1 MKFKQLEVIGFKS
14 FADKTSFYFED
25 GLTGIV
31 GPNGC
36 GKSNIVEALRWCMG
50 ETSAKSL
57 RGSGMEDVIF
67 SGTNSRPS
75 KNLSEVALKLE
86 NDNRLPQFKDM
97 PEIEVRRK
105 IEKDKGS
112 KYFLNGREVR
122 AKDVQI
128 LFADLS
134 TGPHSPSMVS
144 QGRVGSLVTAKP
156 TDRRAILEEAAG
168 IGGLH
173 VRRHEAELRLTA
185 AENNLKKADDIM
197 KQIENQLKNLLKQA
211 EEATKYKDMSNNIQ
225 SLEAKLLYFQSRE
238 IESLI
243 FGAQEELSE
252 VEDEISAVNIDKNFN
267 ENALKEEGKEI
278 KPLRDENA
286 ELNTKLQR
294 LNLEFEQ
301 ISEEENRAKNEIEKI
316 KREIKQINIDIDR
329 EKQIINDATSNERRL
344 SAEKNDILEINQNSS
359 EIEEKAN
366 NSYQESLKELNQE
379 QDLLNKLSDKIFSQI
394 GGFDFNL
401 IKNKTDQLSSSI
413 KEVALKLKKLSGEND
428 KLDSGAIKNRIDEIQ
443 NEFIKMEDLADKINF
458 DLEAAAPQANLNSDT
473 TNTLKNEFIEK
484 IKTIS
489 ELQEKYA
496 SRLSKYESIKQEAT
510 KRKGRL
516 SIIESEIK
524 NWIDLK
530 ENSEKKFLELNE
542 RFKENENTLSL
553 EEAKPGS
560 IAEKKGTYV
569 QNIKNIEEDIL
580 QINEKLTSKEDSV
593 QSINQKLY
601 DINTTVLGITERK
614 VRAQTI
620 IEGLK
625 EKKKEIELKSLTDF
639 KHPIAE
645 LPTFV
650 EIDVDEQVK
659 TSEIESQIQKLK
671 DRRERMGAVNL
682 RADNETQELQDQ
694 IDRMMSDRKDLVQG
708 IQKLK
713 SSIND
718 LNEKGRERLL
728 DAFEKVSR
736 KFNDVYTKLFAGGN
750 ARLELIESD
759 DPLEAGLELL
769 VSPPGKKLQSITLL
783 SGGEQ
788 ALTAMA
794 LIFAV
799 FLINPSPICILDEV
813 DAPLDDANVTRFCS
827 LLDELSSVTDTK
839 FVIITHH
846 ALTMSRM
853 NRLYGVTMAE
863 RGVSQLVAVDLEKAE
878 EMVA

>member
-1 MKFKQLEVIGFKS
+1 MKFKKLEVVGFKS
-14 FADKTSFYFED
+14 FADKTSFHFED

-67 SGTNSRPS
+67 SGTTSRPS
-75 KNLSEVALKLE
+75 KNLCEVALKLE

-112 KYFLNGREVR
+112 KYYLNGREVR
-122 AKDVQI
+122 AKDIQI

-168 IGGLH
+168 ISGLH
-173 VRRHEAELRLTA
+173 VRRHEAELRLDA

-197 KQIENQLKNLLKQA
+197 KQIENQLKSLLKQA
-211 EEATKYKDMSNNIQ
+211 EEASKYKNISNEIQ
-225 SLEAKLLYFQSRE
+225 HLEAKLVYFQSKE
-238 IESLI
+238 VEKSILV
-243 FGAQEELSE
+243 AQEELGE

-267 ENALKEEGKEI
+267 ENALKEESQKI
-278 KPLRDENA
+278 TPLRNENA
-286 ELNTKLQR
+286 QLNAKLQR

-301 ISEEENRAKNEIEKI
+301 ISEEEGRAKNEVEKI
-316 KREIKQINIDIDR
+316 KKEIKQINIDIDR
-329 EKQIINDATSNERRL
+329 EKQIINDSSSNEKRL
-344 SAEKNDILEINQNSS
+344 LNERSDIEETEKTSSEVEEQAEKDY
-359 EIEEKAN
+359 K
-366 NSYQESLKELNQE
+366 ESLSELNKE
-379 QDLLNKLSDKIFSQI
+379 QKVLNKLSEKIFSQI
-394 GGFDFNL
+394 GGFEFGV
-401 IKNKTDQLSSSI
+401 IKRKTSQLSSLIDNISLRL
-413 KEVALKLKKLSGEND
+413 KTQSESTDNYDAPALKGKIIEFY
-428 KLDSGAIKNRIDEIQ
+428 
-443 NEFIKMEDLADKINF
+443 NEFKNIEDLIKQINF
-458 DLEAAAPQANLNSDT
+458 DLEAAEPQANLNSDL
-473 TNTLKNEFIEK
+473 TNK
-484 IKTIS
+484 IKQEFLEKLKIVS
-489 ELQEKYA
+489 ELQGKYA
-496 SRLSKYESIKQEAT
+496 SRLSKYENLKQDSL
-510 KRKGRL
+510 KRKERL
-516 SIIESEIK
+516 KNIDSEIK

-530 ENSEKKFLELNE
+530 NSSEQKFKELNA
-542 RFKENENTLSL
+542 RLKGS
-553 EEAKPGS
+553 EEVLTEEEIKPGT

-569 QNIKNIEEDIL
+569 QNIENVKEDIV
-580 QINEKLTSKEDSV
+580 QINEQLTSKEESV
-593 QSINQKLY
+593 KLINQKLY
-601 DINTTVLGITERK
+601 DINGVVLGITERK

-625 EKKKEIELKSLTDF
+625 DKKKEIELKSLSEF
-639 KHPIAE
+639 KHTLEE
-645 LPTFV
+645 LPNFAG
-650 EIDVDEQVK
+650 ID
-659 TSEIESQIQKLK
+659 IEEDIQANKIDNQIQKLK
-671 DRRERMGAVNL
+671 DQREKMGAVNL

-694 IDRMMSDRKDLVQG
+694 IDRMMNDRKDLVQG

-713 SSIND
+713 GSIND
-718 LNEKGRERLL
+718 LNQKGRERLL

-769 VSPPGKKLQSITLL
+769 ASPPGKKLQSITLL

-813 DAPLDDANVTRFCS
+813 DAPLDDANVTRFCA
-827 LLDELSSVTDTK
+827 LLDELSNVTDTK
-839 FVIITHH
+839 FVVITHH

-878 EMVA
+878 GMVA

>member
-1 MKFKQLEVIGFKS
+1 MKFKKLEVVGFMS
-14 FADKTSFYFED
+14 FADKTSFHFED

-67 SGTNSRPS
+67 SGTTSRPS
-75 KNLSEVALKLE
+75 KNLCEVALKLE

-112 KYFLNGREVR
+112 KYYLNGREVR
-122 AKDVQI
+122 AKDIQI

-168 IGGLH
+168 ISGLH
-173 VRRHEAELRLTA
+173 VRRHEAELRLDA

-197 KQIENQLKNLLKQA
+197 KQIENQLKSLLKQA
-211 EEATKYKDMSNNIQ
+211 EEASKYKNISNEIQ
-225 SLEAKLLYFQSRE
+225 HLEAKLVYFQSKE
-238 IESLI
+238 VEKSILV
-243 FGAQEELSE
+243 AQEELGE

-267 ENALKEEGKEI
+267 ENALKEESQKI
-278 KPLRDENA
+278 TPLRNENA
-286 ELNTKLQR
+286 QLNAKLQR

-301 ISEEENRAKNEIEKI
+301 ISEEEGRAKNEVEKI
-316 KREIKQINIDIDR
+316 KKEIKQINIDIDR
-329 EKQIINDATSNERRL
+329 EKQIINDSSSNEKRL
-344 SAEKNDILEINQNSS
+344 LNERSDIEETEKTSSEVEEQAEKDY
-359 EIEEKAN
+359 K
-366 NSYQESLKELNQE
+366 ESLGELNKEQE
-379 QDLLNKLSDKIFSQI
+379 VLKKLSEKIFSQI
-394 GGFDFNL
+394 GGFEFGV
-401 IKNKTDQLSSSI
+401 IKRKTSQLSSLIDNISLRL
-413 KEVALKLKKLSGEND
+413 KTQSESTDNYDAPALKGKIIEFY
-428 KLDSGAIKNRIDEIQ
+428 
-443 NEFIKMEDLADKINF
+443 NEFKNIEDLIKQINF
-458 DLEAAAPQANLNSDT
+458 DLEAAEPQANLNSDL
-473 TNTLKNEFIEK
+473 TNK
-484 IKTIS
+484 IKQEFLEKLKIVS
-489 ELQEKYA
+489 ELQGKYA
-496 SRLSKYESIKQEAT
+496 SRLSKYENLKQDSL
-510 KRKGRL
+510 KRKERL
-516 SIIESEIK
+516 KNIDSEIK

-530 ENSEKKFLELNE
+530 NSSEQKFKELNA
-542 RFKENENTLSL
+542 RLKGS
-553 EEAKPGS
+553 EEVLTEEEIKPGT

-569 QNIKNIEEDIL
+569 QNIENVKEDIV
-580 QINEKLTSKEDSV
+580 QINEQLTSKEESV
-593 QSINQKLY
+593 KLINQKLY
-601 DINTTVLGITERK
+601 DINGVVLGITERK

-625 EKKKEIELKSLTDF
+625 DKKKEIELKSLSEF
-639 KHPIAE
+639 KHTLEE
-645 LPTFV
+645 LPNFAG
-650 EIDVDEQVK
+650 ID
-659 TSEIESQIQKLK
+659 IEEDIQANKIDNQIQKLK
-671 DRRERMGAVNL
+671 DQREKMGAINL

-694 IDRMMSDRKDLVQG
+694 IDRMMNDRKDLVQG

-713 SSIND
+713 GSIND
-718 LNEKGRERLL
+718 LNQKGRERLL

-769 VSPPGKKLQSITLL
+769 ASPPGKKLQSITLL

-813 DAPLDDANVTRFCS
+813 DAPLDDANVTRFCA
-827 LLDELSSVTDTK
+827 LLDELSNVTDTK
-839 FVIITHH
+839 FVVITHH

-878 EMVA
+878 GMVA

>member
-1 MKFKQLEVIGFKS
+1 MKFKKLEVVGFKS
-14 FADKTSFYFED
+14 FADKTSFHFED

-67 SGTNSRPS
+67 SGTTSRPS
-75 KNLSEVALKLE
+75 KNLCEVALKLE

-112 KYFLNGREVR
+112 KYYLNGREVR
-122 AKDVQI
+122 AKDIQI

-168 IGGLH
+168 ISGLH
-173 VRRHEAELRLTA
+173 VRRHEAELRLDA

-197 KQIENQLKNLLKQA
+197 KQIENQLKSLLKQA
-211 EEATKYKDMSNNIQ
+211 EEASKYKNISNEIQ
-225 SLEAKLLYFQSRE
+225 HLEAKLVYFQSKE
-238 IESLI
+238 IEKSILV
-243 FGAQEELSE
+243 AQEELGE

-267 ENALKEEGKEI
+267 ENALKEESQKI
-278 KPLRDENA
+278 TPLRNENA
-286 ELNTKLQR
+286 QLNAKLQR

-301 ISEEENRAKNEIEKI
+301 ISEEEGRAKNEVEKI
-316 KREIKQINIDIDR
+316 KKEIKQINIDIDR
-329 EKQIINDATSNERRL
+329 EKQIINDSSSNEKRL
-344 SAEKNDILEINQNSS
+344 LNERSDIEETEKTSSEVEEQAEKDY
-359 EIEEKAN
+359 KK
-366 NSYQESLKELNQE
+366 SLGELNKEQE
-379 QDLLNKLSDKIFSQI
+379 VLNKLSEKIFSQI
-394 GGFDFNL
+394 GGFEFGVIKRKTSQLSSLIDNIGLRLKTQSESTDNYDAPALKGKIIEFYNEFKNIENL
-401 IKNKTDQLSSSI
+401 IKQ
-413 KEVALKLKKLSGEND
+413 
-428 KLDSGAIKNRIDEIQ
+428 
-443 NEFIKMEDLADKINF
+443 INF
-458 DLEAAAPQANLNSDT
+458 DLEAAEPQANLNSDL
-473 TNTLKNEFIEK
+473 TNK
-484 IKTIS
+484 IKQEFLEKLKIVS
-489 ELQEKYA
+489 ELQGKYA
-496 SRLSKYESIKQEAT
+496 SRLSKYENLKQDSL
-510 KRKGRL
+510 KRKERL
-516 SIIESEIK
+516 KNIDSEIK

-530 ENSEKKFLELNE
+530 NSSEQKFKELNA
-542 RFKENENTLSL
+542 RLKGS
-553 EEAKPGS
+553 EEVLTEEEIKPGT

-569 QNIKNIEEDIL
+569 QNIENVKEDIV
-580 QINEKLTSKEDSV
+580 QINEQLTSKEESV
-593 QSINQKLY
+593 KLINQKLY
-601 DINTTVLGITERK
+601 DINGVVLGITERK

-625 EKKKEIELKSLTDF
+625 DKKKEIELKSLSEF
-639 KHPIAE
+639 KHALEE
-645 LPTFV
+645 LPNFAG
-650 EIDVDEQVK
+650 ID
-659 TSEIESQIQKLK
+659 IEEDIQANKIDNQIQKLK
-671 DRRERMGAVNL
+671 DQREKMGAVNL

-694 IDRMMSDRKDLVQG
+694 IDRMMNDRKDLVQG

-713 SSIND
+713 GSIND
-718 LNEKGRERLL
+718 LNQKGRERLL

-769 VSPPGKKLQSITLL
+769 ASPPGKKLQSITLL

-813 DAPLDDANVTRFCS
+813 DAPLDDANVTRFCA
-827 LLDELSSVTDTK
+827 LLDELSNVTDTK
-839 FVIITHH
+839 FVVITHH

-863 RGVSQLVAVDLEKAE
+863 RGVSQLVAVNLEKAE
-878 EMVA
+878 GMVA

>member
-1 MKFKQLEVIGFKS
+1 MKFKHLEVVGFKS

-36 GKSNIVEALRWCMG
+36 GKSNIVESLRWCMG

-67 SGTNSRPS
+67 SGTTSRPS
-75 KNLSEVALKLE
+75 KNLCEVALKLE

-97 PEIEVRRK
+97 SEIEVRRK

-122 AKDVQI
+122 AKDIQI

-197 KQIENQLKNLLKQA
+197 KQIENQLKSLLKQA
-211 EEATKYKDMSNNIQ
+211 EEASKYKNISNEIQ
-225 SLEAKLLYFQSRE
+225 NLEAKLVYFQSKE
-238 IESLI
+238 IDNSI
-243 FGAQEELSE
+243 QNAQEELGN

-267 ENALKEEGKEI
+267 ENALKEESQNI
-278 KPLRDENA
+278 RPLRDENA
-286 ELNTKLQR
+286 QLNAKLQR

-301 ISEEENRAKNEIEKI
+301 ISEEEGRAKNEIEKI
-316 KREIKQINIDIDR
+316 KKEIKQVNTDIDR
-329 EKQIINDATSNERRL
+329 EKQIINDSSSNEKRL
-344 SAEKNDILEINQNSS
+344 AAERSDTIETEQNSA
-359 EIEEKAN
+359 EIEEKAYN
-366 NSYQESLKELNQE
+366 AYQQSLKELNNE
-379 QDLLNKLSDKIFSQI
+379 QNLLNKLSDKIFSQI
-394 GGFDFNL
+394 GGFDFSL
-401 IKNKTDQLSSSI
+401 IKNKTEQLSNSI
-413 KEVALKLKKLSGEND
+413 KETGLMLQKLSEDSNLEVSEIKSQILAISNEYVKIENLIT
-428 KLDSGAIKNRIDEIQ
+428 KV
-443 NEFIKMEDLADKINF
+443 NF
-458 DLEAAAPQANLNSDT
+458 DLDAAAPQANLNSDT
-473 TNTLKNEFIEK
+473 TNQLKKDFLDQLK
-484 IKTIS
+484 IIS
-489 ELQEKYA
+489 DLQEKYA
-496 SRLSKYESIKQEAT
+496 SRLSKYETLRQDSL
-510 KRKGRL
+510 KRKERL
-516 SIIESEIK
+516 NNIENEIK

-530 ENSEKKFLELNE
+530 QSSEQKFKELNE
-542 RFKENENTLSL
+542 RLKENEIILSK
-553 EEAKPGS
+553 EETKPGA

-569 QNIKNIEEDIL
+569 QNIKNIEEDIQ
-580 QINEKLTSKEDSV
+580 QILEKLNSKEESIK
-593 QSINQKLY
+593 SINQKLY
-601 DINTTVLGITERK
+601 DINGTVLEITERK

-625 EKKKEIELKSLTDF
+625 EKKKEIELKSLSEF
-639 KHPIAE
+639 KRAIEE
-645 LPTFV
+645 LPSFA
-650 EIDVDEQVK
+650 EINTEEAIE
-659 TSEIESQIQKLK
+659 TSKIENQIQKLK
-671 DRRERMGAVNL
+671 DQREKMGAVNL
-682 RADNETQELQDQ
+682 RADNETQELQNQ
-694 IDRMMSDRKDLVQG
+694 IDKMMNDRKDLVQG

-713 SSIND
+713 GSIND
-718 LNEKGRERLL
+718 LNQKGRERLL

-736 KFNDVYTKLFAGGN
+736 KFNDVYTKLFAGGS
-750 ARLELIESD
+750 AKLELIESD

-827 LLDELSSVTDTK
+827 LLDELSNITDTK
-839 FVIITHH
+839 FIIITHH

>member
-1 MKFKQLEVIGFKS
+1 MKFKKLEVVGFKS
-14 FADKTSFYFED
+14 FADKTSFHFED

-67 SGTNSRPS
+67 SGTTSRPS
-75 KNLSEVALKLE
+75 KNLCEVALKLE

-112 KYFLNGREVR
+112 KYYLNGREVR
-122 AKDVQI
+122 AKDIQI

-168 IGGLH
+168 ISGLH
-173 VRRHEAELRLTA
+173 VRRHEAELRLDA

-197 KQIENQLKNLLKQA
+197 KQIENQLKSLLKQA
-211 EEATKYKDMSNNIQ
+211 EEASKYKNISNEIQ
-225 SLEAKLLYFQSRE
+225 HLEAKLVYFQSKE
-238 IESLI
+238 IEKSILV
-243 FGAQEELSE
+243 AQEELGE

-267 ENALKEEGKEI
+267 ENALKEESQKI
-278 KPLRDENA
+278 TPLRNENA
-286 ELNTKLQR
+286 QLNAKLQR

-301 ISEEENRAKNEIEKI
+301 ISEEEGRAKNEVEKI
-316 KREIKQINIDIDR
+316 KKEIKQINIDIDR
-329 EKQIINDATSNERRL
+329 EKQIINDSSSNEKRL
-344 SAEKNDILEINQNSS
+344 LNERSDIEETEKTSSEVEEQAEKDY
-359 EIEEKAN
+359 K
-366 NSYQESLKELNQE
+366 ESLSELNKEQE
-379 QDLLNKLSDKIFSQI
+379 VLNKLSEKIFSQI
-394 GGFDFNL
+394 GGFEFGV
-401 IKNKTDQLSSSI
+401 IKRKTSQLSSLIDNISLRL
-413 KEVALKLKKLSGEND
+413 KTQSESTDNYDAPALKGKIIEFY
-428 KLDSGAIKNRIDEIQ
+428 
-443 NEFIKMEDLADKINF
+443 NEFKNIEDLIKQINF
-458 DLEAAAPQANLNSDT
+458 DLEAAEPQANLNSDL
-473 TNTLKNEFIEK
+473 TNK
-484 IKTIS
+484 IKQEFLEKLKIVS
-489 ELQEKYA
+489 ELQGKYA
-496 SRLSKYESIKQEAT
+496 SRLSKYENLKQDSL
-510 KRKGRL
+510 KRKERL
-516 SIIESEIK
+516 KNIDSEIK

-530 ENSEKKFLELNE
+530 NSSEQKFKELNA
-542 RFKENENTLSL
+542 RLKGS
-553 EEAKPGS
+553 EEVLTEEEIKPGT

-569 QNIKNIEEDIL
+569 QNIENVKEDIV
-580 QINEKLTSKEDSV
+580 QINEQLTSKEESV
-593 QSINQKLY
+593 KLINQKLY
-601 DINTTVLGITERK
+601 DINGIVLGITERK

-625 EKKKEIELKSLTDF
+625 DKKKEIELKSLSEF
-639 KHPIAE
+639 KHTLEE
-645 LPTFV
+645 LPNFAG
-650 EIDVDEQVK
+650 ID
-659 TSEIESQIQKLK
+659 IEEDIQANKIDNQIQKLK
-671 DRRERMGAVNL
+671 DQREKMGAVNL

-694 IDRMMSDRKDLVQG
+694 IDRMMNDRKDLVQG

-713 SSIND
+713 GSIND
-718 LNEKGRERLL
+718 LNQKGRERLL

-769 VSPPGKKLQSITLL
+769 ASPPGKKLQSITLL

-813 DAPLDDANVTRFCS
+813 DAPLDDANVTRFCA
-827 LLDELSSVTDTK
+827 LLDELSNVTDTK
-839 FVIITHH
+839 FVVITHH

-878 EMVA
+878 GMVA

>member
-1 MKFKQLEVIGFKS
+1 MKFKKLEVVGFKS
-14 FADKTSFYFED
+14 FADKTSFHFED

-67 SGTNSRPS
+67 SGTTSRPS
-75 KNLSEVALKLE
+75 KNLCEVALKLE

-112 KYFLNGREVR
+112 KYYLNGREVR
-122 AKDVQI
+122 AKDIQI

-168 IGGLH
+168 ISGLH
-173 VRRHEAELRLTA
+173 VRRHEAELRLDA

-197 KQIENQLKNLLKQA
+197 KQIENQLKSLLKQA
-211 EEATKYKDMSNNIQ
+211 EEASKYKNISNEIQ
-225 SLEAKLLYFQSRE
+225 HLEAKLVYFQSKE
-238 IESLI
+238 IEKSILV
-243 FGAQEELSE
+243 AQEELGE

-267 ENALKEEGKEI
+267 ENALKEESQKI
-278 KPLRDENA
+278 TPLRNENA
-286 ELNTKLQR
+286 QLNAKLQR

-301 ISEEENRAKNEIEKI
+301 ISEEEGRAKNEVEKI
-316 KREIKQINIDIDR
+316 KKEIKQINIDIDR
-329 EKQIINDATSNERRL
+329 EKQIINDSSSNEKRL
-344 SAEKNDILEINQNSS
+344 LNERSDIEETEKTSS
-359 EIEEKAN
+359 EVEEKAEKD
-366 NSYQESLKELNQE
+366 YKESLGELNKEQE
-379 QDLLNKLSDKIFSQI
+379 VLNKLSEKIFSQI
-394 GGFDFNL
+394 GGFEFGV
-401 IKNKTDQLSSSI
+401 IKRKTSQLSSLIDNISLRF
-413 KEVALKLKKLSGEND
+413 KTQSESTDNYDAPTLKGKIIEFY
-428 KLDSGAIKNRIDEIQ
+428 
-443 NEFIKMEDLADKINF
+443 NEFKNIEDLIKQINF
-458 DLEAAAPQANLNSDT
+458 DLEAAEPQANLNSDL
-473 TNTLKNEFIEK
+473 TNK
-484 IKTIS
+484 IKQEFLEKLKIVS
-489 ELQEKYA
+489 ELQGKYA
-496 SRLSKYESIKQEAT
+496 SRLSKYENLKQDSL
-510 KRKGRL
+510 KRKERL
-516 SIIESEIK
+516 KNIDSEIK

-530 ENSEKKFLELNE
+530 NSSEQKFKELNA
-542 RFKENENTLSL
+542 RLKGS
-553 EEAKPGS
+553 EEVLTEEEIKPGT

-569 QNIKNIEEDIL
+569 QNIENVKEDIV
-580 QINEKLTSKEDSV
+580 QINEQLTSKEESV
-593 QSINQKLY
+593 KLINQKLY
-601 DINTTVLGITERK
+601 DINGVVLGITERK

-625 EKKKEIELKSLTDF
+625 DKKKEIELKSLSEF
-639 KHPIAE
+639 KYTLEE
-645 LPTFV
+645 LPNFAG
-650 EIDVDEQVK
+650 ID
-659 TSEIESQIQKLK
+659 IEEDIQANKIDNQIQKLK
-671 DRRERMGAVNL
+671 DQREKMGAVNL

-694 IDRMMSDRKDLVQG
+694 IDRMMNDRKDLVQG

-713 SSIND
+713 GSIND
-718 LNEKGRERLL
+718 LNQKGRERLL

-769 VSPPGKKLQSITLL
+769 ASPPGKKLQSITLL

-813 DAPLDDANVTRFCS
+813 DAPLDDANVTRFCA
-827 LLDELSSVTDTK
+827 LLDELSNVTDTK
-839 FVIITHH
+839 FVVITHH

-878 EMVA
+878 GMVA

>member
-1 MKFKQLEVIGFKS
+1 MKFKKLEVVGFKS
-14 FADKTSFYFED
+14 FADKTSFHFED

-67 SGTNSRPS
+67 SGTTSRPS
-75 KNLSEVALKLE
+75 KNLCEVALKLE

-112 KYFLNGREVR
+112 KYYLNGREVR
-122 AKDVQI
+122 AKDIQI

-168 IGGLH
+168 ISGLH
-173 VRRHEAELRLTA
+173 VRRHEAELRLDA

-197 KQIENQLKNLLKQA
+197 KQIENQLKSLLKQA
-211 EEATKYKDMSNNIQ
+211 EEASKYKNISNEIQ
-225 SLEAKLLYFQSRE
+225 HLEAKLVYFQSKE
-238 IESLI
+238 IAKSILV
-243 FGAQEELSE
+243 AQEELGE

-267 ENALKEEGKEI
+267 ENALKEESQKI
-278 KPLRDENA
+278 TPLRNENA
-286 ELNTKLQR
+286 QLNAKLQR

-301 ISEEENRAKNEIEKI
+301 ISEEEGRAKNEVEKI
-316 KREIKQINIDIDR
+316 KKEIKQINIDIDR
-329 EKQIINDATSNERRL
+329 EKQIINDSSSNEKRL
-344 SAEKNDILEINQNSS
+344 LNERSDIEETEKTSSEVEEQAEKDY
-359 EIEEKAN
+359 K
-366 NSYQESLKELNQE
+366 ESLGELNKEQE
-379 QDLLNKLSDKIFSQI
+379 VLNKLSEKIFSQI
-394 GGFDFNL
+394 GGFEFGV
-401 IKNKTDQLSSSI
+401 IKRKTSQLSSLIDNISLR
-413 KEVALKLKKLSGEND
+413 LKTQSESTDNYDAPTLKGKIIEFY
-428 KLDSGAIKNRIDEIQ
+428 
-443 NEFIKMEDLADKINF
+443 NEFKNIEDLIKQINF
-458 DLEAAAPQANLNSDT
+458 DLEAAEPQANLNSDL
-473 TNTLKNEFIEK
+473 TNK
-484 IKTIS
+484 IKQEFLEKLKIVS
-489 ELQEKYA
+489 ELQGKYA
-496 SRLSKYESIKQEAT
+496 SRLSKYENLKQDSL
-510 KRKGRL
+510 KRKERL
-516 SIIESEIK
+516 KNIDSEIK

-530 ENSEKKFLELNE
+530 NSSEQKFKELNA
-542 RFKENENTLSL
+542 RLKGS
-553 EEAKPGS
+553 EEVLTEEEIKPGT

-569 QNIKNIEEDIL
+569 QNIENVKEDIV
-580 QINEKLTSKEDSV
+580 QINELLTSKEDSV
-593 QSINQKLY
+593 KLINQKLY
-601 DINTTVLGITERK
+601 DINGIVLGITERK

-625 EKKKEIELKSLTDF
+625 DKKKEIELKSLSEF
-639 KHPIAE
+639 KHTLEE
-645 LPTFV
+645 LPNFAG
-650 EIDVDEQVK
+650 ID
-659 TSEIESQIQKLK
+659 IEEDIQANKIDNQIQKLK
-671 DRRERMGAVNL
+671 DQREKMGAVNL

-694 IDRMMSDRKDLVQG
+694 IDRMMNDRKDLVQG

-713 SSIND
+713 GSIND
-718 LNEKGRERLL
+718 LNQKGRERLL

-769 VSPPGKKLQSITLL
+769 ASPPGKKLQSITLL

-813 DAPLDDANVTRFCS
+813 DAPLDDANVTRFCA
-827 LLDELSSVTDTK
+827 LLDELSNVTDTK
-839 FVIITHH
+839 FVVITHH

-853 NRLYGVTMAE
+853 NRLYGITMAE

-878 EMVA
+878 GMVA

>member
-67 SGTNSRPS
+67 SGTTSRPS

-225 SLEAKLLYFQSRE
+225 SLEAKLVYFQSQE
-238 IESLI
+238 IEGSIL
-243 FGAQEELSE
+243 GAQEELSE

-316 KREIKQINIDIDR
+316 KKEIKQINIDIDR
-329 EKQIINDATSNERRL
+329 EKQIVNDATSNEKRL

-413 KEVALKLKKLSGEND
+413 KEVALRLKKLSGEND
-428 KLDSGAIKNRIDEIQ
+428 ELDSGAIKNRIDEIQ

-473 TNTLKNEFIEK
+473 TNALKNEFIEK

-496 SRLSKYESIKQEAT
+496 SRLSKYESIKQEVT

-542 RFKENENTLSL
+542 RFKENENALSL

-645 LPTFV
+645 LPTFA

-659 TSEIESQIQKLK
+659 TSEIENQIQKLK

-694 IDRMMSDRKDLVQG
+694 IDRMMNDRKDLVQG

>member
-1 MKFKQLEVIGFKS
+1 MKFKKLEVVGFKS
-14 FADKTSFYFED
+14 FADKTSFHFED

-67 SGTNSRPS
+67 SGTTSRPS
-75 KNLSEVALKLE
+75 KNLCEVALKLE

-112 KYFLNGREVR
+112 KYYLNGREVR
-122 AKDVQI
+122 AKDIQI

-168 IGGLH
+168 ISGLH
-173 VRRHEAELRLTA
+173 VRRHEAELRLDA

-197 KQIENQLKNLLKQA
+197 KQIENQLKSLLKQA
-211 EEATKYKDMSNNIQ
+211 EEASKYKNISNEIQ
-225 SLEAKLLYFQSRE
+225 HLEAKLVYFQSKE
-238 IESLI
+238 IEKSILV
-243 FGAQEELSE
+243 AQEELGE

-267 ENALKEEGKEI
+267 ENALKEESQKI
-278 KPLRDENA
+278 TPLRNENA
-286 ELNTKLQR
+286 QLNAKLQR

-301 ISEEENRAKNEIEKI
+301 ISEEEGRAKNEVEKI
-316 KREIKQINIDIDR
+316 KKEIKQINIDIDR
-329 EKQIINDATSNERRL
+329 EKQIINDSSSNEKRL
-344 SAEKNDILEINQNSS
+344 LNERSDIEETEKTSS
-359 EIEEKAN
+359 EVEEKAEKD
-366 NSYQESLKELNQE
+366 YKESLGELNKEQE
-379 QDLLNKLSDKIFSQI
+379 ILNKLSEKIFSQI
-394 GGFDFNL
+394 GSFEFGV
-401 IKNKTDQLSSSI
+401 IKRKTSQLSSLIDNISLRL
-413 KEVALKLKKLSGEND
+413 KTQSESTDNYDAPALKGKIIEFY
-428 KLDSGAIKNRIDEIQ
+428 
-443 NEFIKMEDLADKINF
+443 NEFKNIEDLIKQINF
-458 DLEAAAPQANLNSDT
+458 DLEAAEPQANLNSDL
-473 TNTLKNEFIEK
+473 TNK
-484 IKTIS
+484 IKQEFLEKLKIVS
-489 ELQEKYA
+489 ELQGKYA
-496 SRLSKYESIKQEAT
+496 SRLSKYENLKQDSL
-510 KRKGRL
+510 KRKERL
-516 SIIESEIK
+516 KNIDSEIK

-530 ENSEKKFLELNE
+530 NSSEQKFKELNA
-542 RFKENENTLSL
+542 RLKGS
-553 EEAKPGS
+553 EEVLTEEEIKPGT

-569 QNIKNIEEDIL
+569 QNIENVKEDIV
-580 QINEKLTSKEDSV
+580 QINEQLTSKEESV
-593 QSINQKLY
+593 KLINQKLY
-601 DINTTVLGITERK
+601 DINGVVLGITERK

-625 EKKKEIELKSLTDF
+625 DKKKEIELKSLSEF
-639 KHPIAE
+639 KHALEE
-645 LPTFV
+645 LPNFAG
-650 EIDVDEQVK
+650 ID
-659 TSEIESQIQKLK
+659 IEEDIQANKIDNQIQKLK
-671 DRRERMGAVNL
+671 DQREKMGAVNL

-694 IDRMMSDRKDLVQG
+694 IDRMMNDRKDLVQG

-713 SSIND
+713 GSIND
-718 LNEKGRERLL
+718 LNQKGRERLL

-769 VSPPGKKLQSITLL
+769 ASPPGKKLQSITLL

-813 DAPLDDANVTRFCS
+813 DAPLDDANVTRFCA
-827 LLDELSSVTDTK
+827 LLDELSNVTDTK
-839 FVIITHH
+839 FVVITHH

-863 RGVSQLVAVDLEKAE
+863 RGVSQLVAVNLEKAE
-878 EMVA
+878 GMVA

>member
-1 MKFKQLEVIGFKS
+1 MKFRQLEVIGFKS
-14 FADKTSFYFED
+14 FADKTTFYFED

-36 GKSNIVEALRWCMG
+36 GKSNIVESLRWCMG

-67 SGTNSRPS
+67 SGTTSRPS
-75 KNLSEVALKLE
+75 KNLCEVALKLE

-112 KYFLNGREVR
+112 KYYLNGREVR
-122 AKDVQI
+122 AKDIQI

-144 QGRVGSLVTAKP
+144 QGKVGSLVTAKP

-197 KQIENQLKNLLKQA
+197 KQIENQLKSLLKQA
-211 EEATKYKDMSNNIQ
+211 EEASKYKNISNEIQ
-225 SLEAKLLYFQSRE
+225 HLEAKLVYFQFKE
-238 IESLI
+238 IEKSILD
-243 FGAQEELSE
+243 AQTELGE

-267 ENALKEEGKEI
+267 EHALKEESQKI
-278 KPLRDENA
+278 APLRDNNA
-286 ELNTKLQR
+286 QLNAKLQR

-301 ISEEENRAKNEIEKI
+301 INEEEGRAKNEIEKI
-316 KREIKQINIDIDR
+316 KKEIKQISIDIDR
-329 EKQIINDATSNERRL
+329 EKQIINDSSSNEKRL
-344 SAEKNDILEINQNSS
+344 TNERSDVLEMEQDSS
-359 EIEEKAN
+359 EIEKKAEKAYKETLGELGKEQSILN
-366 NSYQESLKELNQE
+366 N
-379 QDLLNKLSDKIFSQI
+379 LSEKIFSQI
-394 GGFDFNL
+394 GGFEFEIIKNKIDQLSVQIQNINLKLKNQVETIDNLDASTFKGKIAEYYNDLIIIENL
-401 IKNKTDQLSSSI
+401 IK
-413 KEVALKLKKLSGEND
+413 
-428 KLDSGAIKNRIDEIQ
+428 
-443 NEFIKMEDLADKINF
+443 KINF
-458 DLEAAAPQANLNSDT
+458 DLEVVEPQANLNSNL
-473 TNTLKNEFIEK
+473 TNRLKEDFLNKLK
-484 IKTIS
+484 IIS

-496 SRLSKYESIKQEAT
+496 SRLSKHETLKQESL
-510 KRKGRL
+510 KRKERL
-516 SIIESEIK
+516 KNIDSEIK

-530 ENSEKKFLELNE
+530 NSSEIKFEELSSRIKDSE
-542 RFKENENTLSL
+542 AILAKEEI
-553 EEAKPGS
+553 KPGT

-569 QNIKNIEEDIL
+569 QNIKNVEEDIL
-580 QINEKLTSKEDSV
+580 QINEQLDSKEDSV
-593 QSINQKLY
+593 KSINQKLY
-601 DINTTVLGITERK
+601 DINGIILQITERK

-625 EKKKEIELKSLTDF
+625 EKKKEIELKSLSDF
-639 KHPIAE
+639 KNSIE
-645 LPTFV
+645 DLPVFAG
-650 EIDVDEQVK
+650 ID
-659 TSEIESQIQKLK
+659 IEENIQANKIENQIQKLK
-671 DRRERMGAVNL
+671 DQRERMGAVNL
-682 RADNETQELQDQ
+682 RADNETQELQNQ
-694 IDRMMSDRKDLVQG
+694 IDKMMNDRKDLVQG

-713 SSIND
+713 VSIND
-718 LNEKGRERLL
+718 LNQKGRERLL

-799 FLINPSPICILDEV
+799 FLINPSPICVLDEV

-827 LLDELSSVTDTK
+827 LLDELSSITDTK
-839 FVIITHH
+839 FVVITHH